1 MEESGERMVMQ
12 VNDII
17 LVGTVASEVECD
29 YDSFDHELYK
39 FQILVRRKSGAFDV
53 LNCVSRDAKE
63 LKKGDRIR
71 VYGYI
76 RSRNEIY
83 GNKRH
88 CHIYVFCKRYE
99 KSEMESALNLVQIQG
114 NISRVGRLRKT
125 SAEGIYIVD
134 FIVCVTDNMG
144 KHFIPAIAWRKTAE
158 LISTMKKWDEI
169 SFLGRFQSREYSKWL
184 DDGTEER
191 RMAYEVSCN
200 TILGEV
206 KNENFKNEH

>member
-1 MEESGERMVMQ
+1 MQ

-17 LVGTVASEVECD
+17 LVGTVASEVVCD

-39 FQILVRRKSGAFDV
+39 FQILVRRKSVAFDV

-88 CHIYVFCKRYE
+88 CRIYVFCKRYE
-99 KSEMESALNLVQIQG
+99 ESEMEPGLNLVQIQG

-158 LISTMKKWDEI
+158 MISGMKKWDEI
-169 SFLGRFQSREYSKWL
+169 SFLGRFQSRDYEKQL
-184 DDGTEER
+184 EDGTREVR
-191 RMAYEVSCN
+191 TAYEVSCN
-200 TILGEV
+200 NILGEV
-206 KNENFKNEH
+206 KDETVKCDT

>member
-1 MEESGERMVMQ
+1 MQ

-39 FQILVRRKSGAFDV
+39 FQILVRRKSIAFDV

-88 CHIYVFCKRYE
+88 CRIYVFCKRYE
-99 KSEMESALNLVQIQG
+99 KSEMEPGLNLVQIQG

-158 LISTMKKWDEI
+158 MISGMKKWDEI
-169 SFLGRFQSREYSKWL
+169 SFLGRFQSRDYEKQL
-184 DDGTEER
+184 EDGTREVR
-191 RMAYEVSCN
+191 TAYEVSCN
-200 TILGEV
+200 NILGEV
-206 KNENFKNEH
+206 KNETVKHES

>member
-1 MEESGERMVMQ
+1 MVIQ

-17 LVGTVASEVECD
+17 LEGSVASEVVCD

-53 LNCVSRDAKE
+53 LNCVSRYAKE

-76 RSRNEIY
+76 RSRSEVC

-88 CHIYVFCKRYE
+88 CRIYVFCKRYE
-99 KSEMESALNLVQIQG
+99 ESEMEPGLNLVQIQG

-158 LISTMKKWDEI
+158 MISGMKKWDEI
-169 SFLGRFQSREYSKWL
+169 SFLGRFQSRDYEKQL
-184 DDGTEER
+184 EDGTREVR
-191 RMAYEVSCN
+191 TAYEVSCN
-200 TILGEV
+200 NILGEV
-206 KNENFKNEH
+206 KDETVKCDT

>member
-1 MEESGERMVMQ
+1 MVIQ

-17 LVGTVASEVECD
+17 LEGTVASEVVCD

-39 FQILVRRKSGAFDV
+39 FHILVRRKSGAFDV

-99 KSEMESALNLVQIQG
+99 KSEEGLDMNLVQIQG
-114 NISRVGRLRKT
+114 SIARVEAIRKT
-125 SAEGIYIVD
+125 PVGGMYIVD

-158 LISTMKKWDEI
+158 MISRMKKLDEI
-169 SFLGRFQSREYSKWL
+169 SFLGRFQSREYEKQL
-184 DDGTEER
+184 EDGTREVR
-191 RMAYEVSCN
+191 TAYEVSCN
-200 TILGEV
+200 NILGGV
-206 KNENFKNEH
+206 KNETVKYES

>member
-1 MEESGERMVMQ
+1 MQ

-17 LVGTVASEVECD
+17 LVGTVASEVVCD

-39 FQILVRRKSGAFDV
+39 FQILVRRKSVAFDV

-88 CHIYVFCKRYE
+88 CRIYVFCKRYE
-99 KSEMESALNLVQIQG
+99 KSEMEPGLNLVQIQG

-158 LISTMKKWDEI
+158 MISGMKKWDEI
-169 SFLGRFQSREYSKWL
+169 SFLGRFQSRDYEKQL
-184 DDGTEER
+184 EDGTREVR
-191 RMAYEVSCN
+191 TAYEVSCN

-206 KNENFKNEH
+206 KNETVKHES

>member
-1 MEESGERMVMQ
+1 MQ

-17 LVGTVASEVECD
+17 LEGTVASEVVCD

-76 RSRNEIY
+76 RSRNEIC

-88 CHIYVFCKRYE
+88 CRIYVFCKRYE
-99 KSEMESALNLVQIQG
+99 KSEMESGLNLVQIQG
-114 NISRVGRLRKT
+114 NIPRVGRLRKT

-134 FIVCVTDNMG
+134 FIVRVQDSIG
-144 KHFIPAIAWRKTAE
+144 IHYIPAIAWRKTAE
-158 LISTMKKWDEI
+158 MISGMKKWDEI
-169 SFLGRFQSREYSKWL
+169 SFLGRFQSRDYEKQL
-184 DDGTEER
+184 EDGTREVR
-191 RMAYEVSCN
+191 TAYEVSCN
-200 TILGEV
+200 NILGEV
-206 KNENFKNEH
+206 KNETVKYES

>member
-1 MEESGERMVMQ
+1 MVMQ

-17 LVGTVASEVECD
+17 LEGTVASEIECD

-39 FQILVRRKSGAFDV
+39 FQILVRRKSVAFDV

-88 CHIYVFCKRYE
+88 CHIYIFCKRYE
-99 KSEMESALNLVQIQG
+99 KSEEELDMNLVQLQG
-114 NISRVGRLRKT
+114 SIARVEAIRKT
-125 SAEGIYIVD
+125 SVGGIYIVD

-158 LISTMKKWDEI
+158 MISGMKKWDEI
-169 SFLGRFQSREYSKWL
+169 SFLGRFQSREYSKRL

-206 KNENFKNEH
+206 KNETVKHES